1 MWTFLMLLANAI
13 NSFTGIFFFKFVMVK
28 ALIALLKKIEKVN
41 TCKVTEKDVNE
52 LVKQRTIWI

>member
-1 MWTFLMLLANAI
+1 MLLANAI